1 MRGKLLMLMSVMM
14 VYQSLHQAVRRMNA
28 RCMSSNKCINMHTSA
43 SINHHLYHN
52 NKQWSTYG
60 KQGHIRRMCM
70 SKCMDH
76 DEDSIMQVHRD
87 EDGTDVIDNH
97 RVDHD
102 EFDILDNNNNTVDS
116 DSKERSTITTTT
128 TAATA
133 TEIPNRF
140 KRMKFRQHVNPLA
153 RAYQMPFELKPNWMH
168 EGFENVT
175 TRDLVIDIGCAKGTW
190 ALQYAT
196 LIPNINI
203 LGLEIRRQV
212 VEFCLHRKEKRQ
224 MKNVHF
230 LTVNANVDL
239 DNILS
244 SLMRER
250 VHIKAI
256 TIQFPDPHFK
266 TKHKKRRVVNTEF
279 VYGLAKYL
287 QKDTMVFMQ
296 SDIEELLIDMVTH
309 FSSSEYFVPSADY
322 NIQQLSCNISPF
334 PIQTEREVSTLSH
347 NKPVYRMLFHRNDKI
362 CESDAG

>member
-1 MRGKLLMLMSVMM
+1 M
-14 VYQSLHQAVRRMNA
+14 Y
-28 RCMSSNKCINMHTSA
+28 SNHG
-43 SINHHLYHN
+43 HL
-52 NKQWSTYG
+52 
-60 KQGHIRRMCM
+60 RRMCM

-76 DEDSIMQVHRD
+76 DENNMMHMDRD
-87 EDGTDVIDNH
+87 KDGIDVKDKYH
-97 RVDHD
+97 VDHD
-102 EFDILDNNNNTVDS
+102 EVVILDNNVNNTFDANLNS
-116 DSKERSTITTTT
+116 ME
-128 TAATA
+128 
-133 TEIPNRF
+133 TELPNRF

-153 RAYQMPFELKPNWMH
+153 RAYQMPFELKPNWMY
-168 EGFENVT
+168 EGLENVT
-175 TRDLVIDIGCAKGTW
+175 TKDLVIDIGCAKGTW

-224 MKNVHF
+224 LKNVHF

-244 SLMRER
+244 SLMKER

-309 FSSSEYFVPSADY
+309 FTSSEYFVPSADY
-322 NIQQLSCNISPF
+322 NIQQLSSNISPF

-362 CESDAG
+362 CGSDKG

>member
-1 MRGKLLMLMSVMM
+1 MLMYVMM
-14 VYQSLHQAVRRMNA
+14 VYQALHQAARRLNA
-28 RCMSSNKCINMHTSA
+28 RYISSNKCTLMHTPT
-43 SINHHLYHN
+43 SINNICHHLYHN
-52 NKQWSTYG
+52 NFNKQWGLSSNH
-60 KQGHIRRMCM
+60 GHIRRMCT

-76 DEDSIMQVHRD
+76 DEDSIMYVHRD
-87 EDGTDVIDNH
+87 EGIDVIDKH

-102 EFDILDNNNNTVDS
+102 EVDILDNNNNDNSNNSFDTT
-116 DSKERSTITTTT
+116 SKEI
-128 TAATA
+128 
-133 TEIPNRF
+133 EIPNRF

-168 EGFENVT
+168 EGLENVT
-175 TRDLVIDIGCAKGTW
+175 SRDLVIDIGCAKGTW

-224 MKNVHF
+224 LKNVHF

-244 SLMRER
+244 SLLSER

-266 TKHKKRRVVNTEF
+266 AKHKKRRVVNTEF

-322 NIQQLSCNISPF
+322 HIQQLSSNISPF

-362 CESDAG
+362 CGSEGY